1 LTDSAQ
7 YFVTWPTTVG
17 ACCVIVGGL
26 SLFGGCLSLTGM
38 AEIEQLHTAIPFGDG
53 KISEELL
60 KKLDASAPPRWI
72 SSIASA
78 LITVL
83 SLFLIH
89 AGVGLLKRVPSA
101 RKSLLVWSMLYI
113 FSTFAAAIINWIPR
127 MPLVREYAEV
137 QGMFL
142 AQIMISLPLYLVL
155 PVFLLIYLNKKQ
167 VRNEVALW
175 R

>member
-1 LTDSAQ
+1 
-7 YFVTWPTTVG
+7 
-17 ACCVIVGGL
+17 
-26 SLFGGCLSLTGM
+26 M

-53 KISEELL
+53 EISEELL
-60 KKLDASAPPRWI
+60 KKLDATAPSTWV
-72 SSIASA
+72 SSSASA

-83 SLFLIH
+83 SLFLMY
-89 AGVGLLKRVPSA
+89 AGVGLLKRVPTA
-101 RKSLLVWSMLYI
+101 RRALLIWAVLYVLA
-113 FSTFAAAIINWIPR
+113 TVAAAIINWVPR
-127 MPLVREYAEV
+127 MHLVREYAEV

-142 AQIMISLPLYLVL
+142 AQILISLPLYLVL